1 MDIFRLQ
8 VALAVPDRSGSSST
22 TTHRQRV
29 LLVEDECLLA
39 MQMEQWL
46 VEAGHEVVATV
57 SNADAAIDVAEQ
69 SLPNMV
75 IMDVRLAGHKDG
87 VYAAEQIYNSLGIR
101 SLFSS
106 AFADD
111 WTRLRAEPAKP
122 LGWIGKPYG
131 RSEFLRA
138 IDGAVGQLGEGS

>member
-1 MDIFRLQ
+1 MDIYRLL
-8 VALAVPDRSGSSST
+8 VALAVPDRGGSSST
-22 TTHRQRV
+22 TSPRQRV

-57 SNADAAIDVAEQ
+57 SNADAAIDAATQ

-75 IMDVRLAGHKDG
+75 IMDIRLAGHKDG
-87 VYAAEQIYNSLGIR
+87 VYAAEQIYTSLGIR

-106 AFADD
+106 AFADE
-111 WTRLRAEPAKP
+111 WTRLRAQPAKP

-138 IDGAVGQLGEGS
+138 IDGAVGQLAEGS